1 MDPSIT
7 DSALPEHGGN
17 HWGAASVRPV
27 IALGRPVASLLGALP
42 RAARRLLDRVG
53 MGLQQFDDNLWDGG
67 DET

>member
-1 MDPSIT
+1 METSIT

-17 HWGAASVRPV
+17 HWRAESVRPV
-27 IALGRPVASLLGALP
+27 IALGRSVASLLVALP